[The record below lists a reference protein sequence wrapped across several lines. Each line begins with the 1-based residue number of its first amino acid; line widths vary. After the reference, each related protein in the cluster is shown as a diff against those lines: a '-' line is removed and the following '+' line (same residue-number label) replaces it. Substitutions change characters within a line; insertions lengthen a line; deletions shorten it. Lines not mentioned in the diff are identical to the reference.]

1 MGNYE
6 LDVAVEDRRFGE
18 LMAAQYEIDLA
29 GATEIVLTRRNRLG
43 PTQARSGPAVRRAR
57 CASMRLR
64 VAKKG
69 DPTYNVFVNSLVE
82 DKSTAGMSYV
92 EFLCHVHRQI
102 QEKMS

>member
-1 MGNYE
+1 
-6 LDVAVEDRRFGE
+6 
-18 LMAAQYEIDLA
+18 
-29 GATEIVLTRRNRLG
+29 
-43 PTQARSGPAVRRAR
+43 
-57 CASMRLR
+57 MRLR